1 MPGTLLKFVPFF
13 IGRSADSTPQ
23 AALSCWAERGIL
35 AVCRWMRSPKDNRRD
50 PSPARKHG
58 GFRMTDGSNFAIRV
72 EGDLTDDASLTYKPF
87 SGYWGGAS
95 ALSAEAQ
102 E

>member
-1 MPGTLLKFVPFF
+1 MHCELLSYFRPPPTAAFML
-13 IGRSADSTPQ
+13 SAK
-23 AALSCWAERGIL
+23 G
-35 AVCRWMRSPKDNRRD
+35 NYGD